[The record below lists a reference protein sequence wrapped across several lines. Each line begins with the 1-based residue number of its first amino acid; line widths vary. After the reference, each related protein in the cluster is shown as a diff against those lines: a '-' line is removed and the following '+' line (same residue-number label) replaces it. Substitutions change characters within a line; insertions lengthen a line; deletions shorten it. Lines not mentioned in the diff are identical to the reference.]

1 MCFFF
6 KLHSDQGLDIPSI
19 QPVSSHVAIPVSR
32 QRFIFITPRRRVSSP
47 HQDQWI
53 CADRLNLYFI
63 THMPSTPSPRSRND
77 TSIFRRV
84 GNCVPAW
91 RSWWKIQIYGKIH
104 PCSPLHVVIL
114 YPPGNGSDLSG
125 KKVLST
131 CTRSIFP
138 HFFASEICMIYECSR
153 ATLIVVAQVHFG
165 SAKSDWSRSGALLA
179 GIES

>member
-1 MCFFF
+1 M
-6 KLHSDQGLDIPSI
+6 
-19 QPVSSHVAIPVSR
+19 
-32 QRFIFITPRRRVSSP
+32 
-47 HQDQWI
+47 
-53 CADRLNLYFI
+53 
-63 THMPSTPSPRSRND
+63 
-77 TSIFRRV
+77 
-84 GNCVPAW
+84 NCVPAW

-138 HFFASEICMIYECSR
+138 AFFASEICMIYECSR

-179 GIES
+179 GIESKLHQCRKCIQIEREGKDLGKQSNSIAVHFAREFETDCASFSWDVADSAILQYKNTKS